1 MKSEIII
8 LGIKQLTY
16 FGIFVEFQ
24 RSVEYGIMNKNTW
37 SHYSVYPTK
46 LDIEYKSREENNWLI
61 SE

>member
-24 RSVEYGIMNKNTW
+24 RSVEYGIMNKNTC

-46 LDIEYKSREENNWLI
+46 LDIEYKSREENNWFI